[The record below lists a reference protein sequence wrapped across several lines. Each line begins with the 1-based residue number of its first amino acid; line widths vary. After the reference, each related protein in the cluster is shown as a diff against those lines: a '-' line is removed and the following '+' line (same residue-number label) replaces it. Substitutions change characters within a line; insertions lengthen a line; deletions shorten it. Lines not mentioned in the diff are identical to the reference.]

1 MSNWRNIVAM
11 DSPQEKTQ
19 TITTMTDVL
28 KPKPML
34 PPVEE
39 MNRSFNDFDSYKRD
53 FQPNASGVDF

>member
-1 MSNWRNIVAM
+1 M
-11 DSPQEKTQ
+11 DSPKEKTQ

-28 KPKPML
+28 KPKPIL